1 MSWDSYIKTGIKNI
15 IKKRDWK
22 QCGVASASVLFSTG
36 CAVAHSLLLVII
48 PGTNKSRAALTKFLG
63 TMWWWILLSL
73 P

>member
-15 IKKRDWK
+15 IEKRDWK

-48 PGTNKSRAALTKFLG
+48 PATNNQEQ
-63 TMWWWILLSL
+63 